1 MRIFVIVIVLALS
14 FTFMPSYGYSEV
26 AIYAERTGG
35 GQNVYETQYGKSGDW
50 LLSCSEQVRGGAI
63 GSRWCTLK
71 PAGDRRFSDDHHEI
85 ARNGVSIEL
94 WRDASFPASGAN
106 RAVIDF
112 TPINHTAPGAAYRI
126 TCGEYNVIGFSPRD
140 GVRRKAYGGPQATA
154 AISAIRSS
162 KACEMTGS
170 DGSASAISVEGFEEA
185 LAYASAFTSF
195 DMNRSE

>member
-14 FTFMPSYGYSEV
+14 FIFMPTYGYSEV

-50 LLSCSEQVRGGAI
+50 LLSCSEQIRGASVGE
-63 GSRWCTLK
+63 RWCTLK
-71 PAGDRRFSDDHHEI
+71 PAGARRFSNGHHEI

-94 WRDASFPASGAN
+94 WRDASFPAPGTN

-112 TPINHTAPGAAYRI
+112 TPISHTAPGATYRI
-126 TCGEYNVIGFSPRD
+126 TCGAFDVIGFSPRD
-140 GVRRKAYGGPQATA
+140 GARRKAYGGPQATA

-162 KACEMTGS
+162 NACEMSGS
-170 DGSASAISVEGFEEA
+170 DGSKSAISVDGFEEA
-185 LAYASAFTSF
+185 LAYASVFTSY
-195 DMNRSE
+195 DMNRAD